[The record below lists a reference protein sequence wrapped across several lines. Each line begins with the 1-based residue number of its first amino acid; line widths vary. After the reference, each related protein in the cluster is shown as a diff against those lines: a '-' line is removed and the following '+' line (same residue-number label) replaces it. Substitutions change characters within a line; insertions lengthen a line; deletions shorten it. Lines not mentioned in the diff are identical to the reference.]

1 MSPTSRQAKRHQ
13 ETRDEILGAARALVV
28 ESGARSLT
36 VRELAGRVSFTAP
49 ALYRYFEGGR
59 DEILLALA
67 AQDLDHL
74 SAHLLTVPDSLSV
87 DERLI
92 ELGLA
97 YIQFARE
104 HPAELDLLF
113 ESLSA
118 LSRKAQDDS
127 LEALTPTPLFQIIQ
141 SVIEDGIAQGVLH
154 ARDEDDVMLMWHGAW
169 AMVHGLVAV
178 ERTHQ
183 HHDELFRARA
193 RDLLRA
199 FVNGLKTD
207 WTSG

>member
-1 MSPTSRQAKRHQ
+1 MPPTSRQDKRHQ
-13 ETRDEILGAARALVV
+13 ETRDEILSAARALVV
-28 ESGARSLT
+28 EKGARSLT
-36 VRELAGRVSFTAP
+36 VRELAGRVDFTAP
-49 ALYRYFEGGR
+49 ALYRYFEGGK

-74 SAHLLTVPDSLSV
+74 SAHLLTVPDSLPV

-127 LEALTPTPLFQIIQ
+127 LEVLTPTPLFQIIQ

-169 AMVHGLVAV
+169 ALVHGLVAV

-193 RDLLRA
+193 RDVLRA